1 MTIKLRKKI
10 RRIFPAIIAA
20 MLMAAAVP
28 GYVYAEDEVSGS
40 AEGAN
45 TEVLNTEGSNTEE
58 ADVQEPDAEEPTISV
73 EPAQTEQ
80 KEPKE
85 NTEETDVAGQPEES
99 ETPEEEEKPEQ
110 PSGEEQP
117 SGGEETI
124 SSIMPVTA
132 PLESGTEYEQLS
144 SFLALSAE
152 RFQIYIVYFVDVSQ
166 QLPGAV
172 ELEEPVSVPLP
183 VPADYD
189 ADRLAVSQIVMN
201 GGLPQRIEY
210 NFNIAD
216 GNAVFSTAVSGV
228 YAVMEKKAAPTF
240 PSSLKMTSEVS
251 RLELTKREPVD
262 ALSSTAA
269 VVTARTSGNTGAGTV
284 KSALAAVPDTGDDSP
299 IAVWIGVM
307 AAAVIAIVV
316 IIMKK
321 RK

>member
-10 RRIFPAIIAA
+10 RRIFTAIIAA
-20 MLMAAAVP
+20 MLMAAAVS
-28 GYVYAEDEVSGS
+28 GYVYAEGEVSGS

-45 TEVLNTEGSNTEE
+45 TEGSNTEG

-85 NTEETDVAGQPEES
+85 NTEETDVAGRPEES

-110 PSGEEQP
+110 PSG
-117 SGGEETI
+117 GDETM
-124 SSIMPVTA
+124 SSIMPVTT

-166 QLPGAV
+166 QPPGAV
-172 ELEEPVSVPLP
+172 EPEEPVSVPLP

-201 GGLPQRIEY
+201 GGLLQRIEY

>member
-28 GYVYAEDEVSGS
+28 GYVYAEGEVSGS
-40 AEGAN
+40 AE
-45 TEVLNTEGSNTEE
+45 ESNTEE
-58 ADVQEPDAEEPTISV
+58 ADVQEPDAEEPTLSV

-85 NTEETDVAGQPEES
+85 NTEETDVAGQPEEL

-110 PSGEEQP
+110 PSG
-117 SGGEETI
+117 GDETI
-124 SSIMPVTA
+124 SSIMPVAA

-144 SFLALSAE
+144 SFLALSAD
-152 RFQIYIVYFVDVSQ
+152 RFQIYMVYFIDVSQ
-166 QLPGAV
+166 QPPGAV
-172 ELEEPVSVPLP
+172 EPEEPVSVSLP

-251 RLELTKREPVD
+251 RLELTKRESVD

-269 VVTARTSGNTGAGTV
+269 VVTARTSGNIGAGTV

-307 AAAVIAIVV
+307 AAAVIVIVI